1 MKQPFISFR
10 EQNENGLLCYYI
22 CQKAHP
28 NYIGIV
34 SVGQLLDSLAS
45 APVGGYN
52 LYINFNGCIQGS
64 NLIPSYNKV
73 IEEITGV
80 MWQMAEW
87 FLNQRVMADPKKY
100 AKFKIITNDSV
111 GRK

>member
-28 NYIGIV
+28 NYVGIV
-34 SVGQLLDSLAS
+34 SVGQLVDSLAS

-52 LYINFNGCIQGS
+52 LYVNFNGTIQGHYV
-64 NLIPSYNKV
+64 PSYDNV
-73 IEEITGV
+73 IDDITHA
-80 MWQMAEW
+80 MWSMATW
-87 FLNQRVMADPKKY
+87 FFNNRVLNDPKKY
-100 AKFKIITNDSV
+100 NKFKIKIDETA
-111 GRK
+111 